1 MKRKGVCDA
10 DIILS
15 LIVLLFMATML
26 IGGIVVGAMHLMGY
40 DV

>member
-15 LIVLLFMATML
+15 LMVLLFCGTML
-26 IGGIVVGAMHLMGY
+26 IGGIVIGAMHLMGY
-40 DV
+40 NV